1 MKLQMF
7 TRVYVQ
13 RYIQILSGLKT
24 LEPLKRDI
32 FTLGKSKHYYKQE
45 IFMQKSALW
54 SLIFVVNLCNKTRR
68 MSVTRSSHRDVLQKQ
83 VFVKT

>member
-45 IFMQKSALW
+45 IFMQKSAL
-54 SLIFVVNLCNKTRR
+54 
-68 MSVTRSSHRDVLQKQ
+68 
-83 VFVKT
+83 